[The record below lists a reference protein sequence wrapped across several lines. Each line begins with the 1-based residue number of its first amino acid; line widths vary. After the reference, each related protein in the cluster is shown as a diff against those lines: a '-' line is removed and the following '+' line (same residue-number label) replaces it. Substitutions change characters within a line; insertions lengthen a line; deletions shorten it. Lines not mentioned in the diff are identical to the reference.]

1 MATVI
6 GHDERLMKKFSC
18 RECTAIVQYAP
29 KEDQYTDRTDEGT
42 KIRGL
47 NCPECGT
54 FHRTNP

>member
-6 GHDERLMKKFSC
+6 GHDASKMKQFTC
-18 RECTAIVQYAP
+18 YQCTAIVQYAP
-29 KEDQYTDRTDEGT
+29 KEDVYTDRTDEGT

-47 NCPECGT
+47 YCPECGT